1 MSMKLPLNKIRP
13 NVVALRPAQ
22 TTEDDYKALKANIM
36 TLGEILQPVRV
47 RKKTDAATNEEY
59 WELIDGLQRFS
70 IATELGW
77 TEIPAVEASPD
88 DMRVLVEQIALN
100 ASRVTTKHA
109 AYGQQLARVMEK
121 DPSLTLA
128 GMAELTGMSESWVGQ
143 HTSLGKLLS
152 QLRDVVDSGAITL
165 TNGYQLSRLPQEEQI
180 AHAEMAQ
187 SQEAPAFAAVVSA
200 RLKEIR
206 RARSLGRQ
214 PGETEFKPVP
224 LLRKSAEVRDADP
237 KSIVQ
242 EAGAQTAEEGAAAA
256 IKWCLRLNPVA
267 ANEQVERHKVATE
280 KQKADKLAA
289 QAERA
294 AASVEKAQQRAA
306 ELRAQLGLPPETVAP
321 ATATTPA

>member
-1 MSMKLPLNKIRP
+1 M
-13 NVVALRPAQ
+13 
-22 TTEDDYKALKANIM
+22 
-36 TLGEILQPVRV
+36 
-47 RKKTDAATNEEY
+47 ATNEEY

-77 TEIPAVEASPD
+77 NEIPADEASPD
-88 DMRVLVEQIALN
+88 DLRLLVEQIALN
-100 ASRVTTKHA
+100 ATRVTTKHA

-121 DPSLTLA
+121 DPTLTLA

-143 HTSLGKLLS
+143 HMSLSKLLP
-152 QLRDVVDSGAITL
+152 QLREVVDSGAITL
-165 TNGYQLSRLPQEEQI
+165 TNAYQLSRLPQDEQI

-187 SQEAPAFAAVVSA
+187 SQEAPAFAAVVAA

-214 PGETEFKPVP
+214 PGDTEFKPVP
-224 LLRKSAEVRDADP
+224 LLRKSAEVREADP

-267 ANEQVERHKVATE
+267 ANEQIERHKIAVE
-280 KQKADKLAA
+280 KQKADKLTQ

-294 AASVEKAQQRAA
+294 AQSVEKAQQRAA
-306 ELRAQLGLPPETVAP
+306 ELRAQLGLPPEAP
-321 ATATTPA
+321 KAPSATQPAA